1 MKGDDPEVPPLSSSL
16 VETVIAAETET
27 PEERANAR
35 YHLLFDARESVRYH
49 DRRVAH
55 FELLQRL
62 TNLLTILLAGIVAME
77 LLGAKEEVRPVY
89 WFTRIVAGLGALM
102 SAFDLLV
109 GFARSADLHRGLKR
123 RFIELEKKCSGEFD
137 AKQMAQERL
146 TIEADEPPIYRALQ
160 LLCTRELAIA
170 EGIEPT
176 AYPAGYVVLPWYMWL
191 TANWLHWQNAANL
204 IPNQERKGFWRR
216 LLCRRRS

>member
-1 MKGDDPEVPPLSSSL
+1 VSS
-16 VETVIAAETET
+16 APAETETAVEVET

-35 YHLLFDARESVRYH
+35 YHVLFDARESVRYH

-77 LLGAKEEVRPVY
+77 LLGAKEEAPPVH
-89 WFTRIVAGLGALM
+89 WFTRTVAGFGALM

-109 GFARSADLHRGLKR
+109 GFARSADLHRSLKR

-137 AKQMAQERL
+137 AKQITRERL

-160 LLCTRELAIA
+160 LRCTRELAIA
-170 EGIEPT
+170 EGIEPA
-176 AYPAGYVVLPWYMWL
+176 AYPAGYVTLPWYMRL
-191 TANWLHWQNAANL
+191 TANWLHWPDAANL
-204 IPNQERKGFWRR
+204 ISRQERKGFWRWPWR
-216 LLCRRRS
+216 WRS